1 MRRVLLLV
9 LPVALLALG
18 ACGAPPPH
26 EPWVDDM
33 LGVVNAHRA
42 EAGVAPLALCGP
54 LIAAAQGH
62 SDFQAAT
69 GRLTHTG
76 EGGSTMRQRVE
87 SAGYGG
93 WSGLG
98 ENVAAQHPDVGSVV
112 AGWLASPDHR
122 ASLLSSSFTHA
133 GFGLGRTGDGTPYWT
148 QDFGRDGAC

>member
-1 MRRVLLLV
+1 MRRVLVLV
-9 LPVALLALG
+9 LPVVLLVLG
-18 ACGAPPPH
+18 ACGAPPPY
-26 EPWVDDM
+26 EPWNDDM

-42 EAGVAPLALCGP
+42 AVGVPPLALCGP

-69 GRLTHTG
+69 GRTSHTG
-76 EGGSTMRQRVE
+76 SGGSTMRQRVE

-98 ENVAAQHPDVGSVV
+98 ENVAAHYPDIGSVV
-112 AGWLASPDHR
+112 TGWLSSEGHR
-122 ASLLSSSFTHA
+122 ANLLSPNFTHV
-133 GFGLGRTGDGTPYWT
+133 GFGLGRGADGTPYWT